1 MQYFEHHIYIY
12 IINCRVVV
20 QALINKQN
28 HTYSRPGPAMMVD
41 AGVAGRRLRVD
52 DRAQGGSWV
61 ARQRWRGGGGRREA
75 RGWPGRG
82 GPSAWGQP
90 DDGGGAAAGRAC
102 GGGRRRR

>member
-61 ARQRWRGGGGRREA
+61 ARQRWRGGGGPGVWGRPQTAVMALRE
-75 RGWPGRG
+75 
-82 GPSAWGQP
+82 
-90 DDGGGAAAGRAC
+90 D
-102 GGGRRRR
+102 GRRPSV